1 MAELQKE
8 DAMADDDLKSP
19 KFLSW
24 EFHARF
30 FPQLLA
36 KRMRPKKQQRTGFVH
51 SGIMEGMILLAV
63 CGILLAYGLP
73 SVLKQ
78 GAIAGWIATVLGA
91 GGIIAIFI
99 ASVYLQRGI
108 KPSYD
113 NFLFG
118 IFFFFVAL
126 GTLGGI
132 IVGTAMHSPWIEAT
146 TGVAGFFTGY
156 LIGLLAGQL
165 FQYLGLLSGV
175 VDALAYF
182 GAVVAAGTTI
192 VMLFIK

>member
-1 MAELQKE
+1 MT
-8 DAMADDDLKSP
+8 DDVKPP
-19 KFLSW
+19 KILSW

-36 KRMRPKKQQRTGFVH
+36 NRMRSKKQQRTGFVH

-63 CGILLAYGLP
+63 CGMLLAYGLP
-73 SVLKQ
+73 SVLNH
-78 GAIAGWIATVLGA
+78 GAVAGWITTVLGA

-113 NFLFG
+113 NFLLG

-126 GTLGGI
+126 GMLGGI
-132 IVGTAMHSPWIEAT
+132 MLGVSLHSPWIEVL
-146 TGVAGFFTGY
+146 TGAAGLCLGY
-156 LIGLLAGQL
+156 LIGVLAGQW
-165 FQYLGLLSGV
+165 FQYLGLISGII
-175 VDALAYF
+175 DALAYF
-182 GAVVAAGTTI
+182 GAVVATGTAVI
-192 VMLFIK
+192 MLFMKW